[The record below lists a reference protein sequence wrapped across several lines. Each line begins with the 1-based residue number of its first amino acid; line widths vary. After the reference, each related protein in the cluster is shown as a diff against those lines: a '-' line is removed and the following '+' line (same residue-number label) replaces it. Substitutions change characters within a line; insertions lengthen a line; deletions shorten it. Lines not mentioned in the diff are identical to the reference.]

1 VRIAS
6 GEERVAGLRPEL
18 AATWR
23 LHVHDLGAEVSE
35 RLAGLRTR
43 GSRGEAE
50 DAQAGQRPG
59 LGLGGE
65 AVSVHGV
72 LVSSRSD
79 GY

>member
-23 LHVHDLGAEVSE
+23 LHLHDLGTEVSE
-35 RLAGLRTR
+35 RLAGLGTR
-43 GSRGEAE
+43 GGRGEVE

-59 LGLGGE
+59 LGLSGE
-65 AVSVHGV
+65 AVIVHGV
-72 LVSSRSD
+72 LIPYDRN